1 MISCYVFKRNRYIH
15 LEVMANLYFNGEKNL
30 IAMNCMNDPKKC
42 WICPWPFPCNR
53 KKDSCYDKQSLPLI
67 LNIKWYFSMTK
78 PGTRWRWEL
87 PVQYSGEGE
96 GGEEEGQ
103 CPSPNCWPGRTEG
116 CWPGQAWSAPVLASG
131 RQDVGWRV
139 RRGGVRVS
147 TEFLR
152 AFRDLS
158 QPATSYWGG
167 GCSSPLWAK
176 GFFDKSKWDGSKNV
190 CLY

>member
-1 MISCYVFKRNRYIH
+1 MFYKEQLHTSWSHGEFIFQWGKEFDCHELHEWPQKVLDLSLTISLQQKKRLLLR
-15 LEVMANLYFNGEKNL
+15 
-30 IAMNCMNDPKKC
+30 
-42 WICPWPFPCNR
+42 
-53 KKDSCYDKQSLPLI
+53 YDKQSLPLI

-152 AFRDLS
+152 AFGDLS